1 MLDTG
6 SIPVGD
12 TRLKINMVE
21 RWRRHLAIRLRMR
34 GKGARLYGVGK
45 GMRNLFFLVLIGLL
59 GTRASALTEAEIQ
72 GYIDEAIKAGGGE
85 VVIPPGEH
93 LITKG
98 LLLKDAKKIRLVGLD
113 AERCVLK
120 LPPLAFA
127 VVSATAEVGMTE
139 LKVGR
144 SQNLKPGMRLR
155 IEAAGETDT
164 FTGKPK
170 PYILA
175 IVRELGSGTVLL
187 KEPLKH
193 SVPAETLIR
202 HEDAPNLIEVR
213 GASENVTIEKLCLD
227 GGRVEGDPA
236 VRGHAQLCGLFV
248 AGPYSYEKGPTGP
261 RVQGVKALR
270 CVFQN
275 LHGRGVAFYSAEGG
289 GVEDCTFMDI
299 TDEAVDLDHFAER
312 ILVQHNHIARSLV
325 GIELNDAKGCTVNAN
340 EIWKCGT
347 GVHLWRWCKLT
358 GWNEGNRILDN
369 RFDAMLGNAVQ
380 IGEGTGQNS
389 IADNEINDSG
399 KNGIVV
405 RSKATEVKGNRIRGS
420 RGKDE
425 VRAP

>member
-1 MLDTG
+1 MRFFMFLILVGLFG
-6 SIPVGD
+6 S
-12 TRLKINMVE
+12 
-21 RWRRHLAIRLRMR
+21 
-34 GKGARLYGVGK
+34 
-45 GMRNLFFLVLIGLL
+45 
-59 GTRASALTEAEIQ
+59 RASALTEAEIQ

-93 LITKG
+93 LVTKG

-113 AERCVLK
+113 ADRCVLK

-127 VVSATAEVGMTE
+127 EASATADVGMSE
-139 LKVGR
+139 IKVGR
-144 SQNLKPGMRLR
+144 SQNLKEGMRLR
-155 IEAAGETDT
+155 IEAPGEIDE
-164 FTGKPK
+164 FTKKPK

-193 SVPAETLIR
+193 SVPAGTLVR

-227 GGRVEGDPA
+227 GGRVAGDPA

-299 TDEAVDLDHFAER
+299 TDEAVDLDHFAEG
-312 ILVQHNHIARSLV
+312 ILVQHNHIARSLLGV
-325 GIELNDAKGCTVNAN
+325 ELNDAKGCTVNAN
-340 EIWKCGT
+340 EIWQCGT
-347 GVHLWRWCKLT
+347 GVHLWRWCKQA
-358 GWNEGNRILDN
+358 GWNEGNRILN
-369 RFDAMLGNAVQ
+369 NQFDAMLGNAVQ
-380 IGEGTGQNS
+380 IDVGTGPNS
-389 IADNEINDSG
+389 IADNEISDSG
-399 KNGIVV
+399 KNGIVLM
-405 RSKATEVKGNRIRGS
+405 SKATEVTGNRIRGS

>member
-299 TDEAVDLDHFAER
+299 TDEAVDLDHFAEG

-380 IGEGTGQNS
+380 IGEGTGPNS
-389 IADNEINDSG
+389 IADNEISDSG
-399 KNGIVV
+399 KNGIVLM
-405 RSKATEVKGNRIRGS
+405 SKDTDVTGNRIRGS